1 MKMDWKAAA
10 AALQPEY
17 LADLK
22 KLVAIDSSRDVEHQT
37 DEFPLGPGPAHALQQ
52 FLAFGERDGFVT
64 KNIDN
69 IVGYIEYGSGS
80 EYFAVLGHADTVPA
94 GKGWT
99 TDPFKLEV
107 SGDNLIG
114 RGTSDD
120 KGPALAAYYAM
131 RILKANGIHPMR
143 KIRLVIGT
151 DEETNWTGMKRYFE
165 TQPAPCGGFSPDAEF
180 PLINGEKGNTSFEI
194 KFPQTQDSVVSQ
206 LKSFQAGLKENMVPR
221 DATAV
226 LTSDEPQTV
235 VKAFNDFLQ
244 TVPVTGSSETES
256 NLIRL
261 AIVGKA
267 AHGMEPK
274 NGLNAG
280 TYLSSFLA
288 SQSLDPVGQKFVT
301 FIAQK
306 LHDDS
311 RAVKLGLN
319 FTDEVMGD
327 LTMNVGQ
334 MQYTNDTGGL
344 INTNFR
350 YPQGVDPNRIA
361 QQLQAATATATV
373 RQISNMQ
380 PHFVAIDDPLVESLM
395 EVYRKQTGRYHDQPE
410 VVGGGT
416 YARLMEHGVAFGA
429 LLPTTTDTMHQAN
442 EFQPQSDLL
451 LAMSIYAEALATV
464 TDK

>member
-1 MKMDWKAAA
+1 M
-10 AALQPEY
+10 
-17 LADLK
+17 
-22 KLVAIDSSRDVEHQT
+22 
-37 DEFPLGPGPAHALQQ
+37 
-52 FLAFGERDGFVT
+52 
-64 KNIDN
+64 
-69 IVGYIEYGSGS
+69 
-80 EYFAVLGHADTVPA
+80 LGHADTVPA

-120 KGPALAAYYAM
+120 KGPALAAYYAL

-194 KFPQTQDSVVSQ
+194 KFPQTQDSVVPQ

-274 NGLNAG
+274 KK
-280 TYLSSFLA
+280 
-288 SQSLDPVGQKFVT
+288 V
-301 FIAQK
+301 
-306 LHDDS
+306 
-311 RAVKLGLN
+311 
-319 FTDEVMGD
+319 
-327 LTMNVGQ
+327 
-334 MQYTNDTGGL
+334 
-344 INTNFR
+344 
-350 YPQGVDPNRIA
+350 
-361 QQLQAATATATV
+361 
-373 RQISNMQ
+373 
-380 PHFVAIDDPLVESLM
+380 
-395 EVYRKQTGRYHDQPE
+395 
-410 VVGGGT
+410 
-416 YARLMEHGVAFGA
+416 
-429 LLPTTTDTMHQAN
+429 
-442 EFQPQSDLL
+442 
-451 LAMSIYAEALATV
+451 
-464 TDK
+464 